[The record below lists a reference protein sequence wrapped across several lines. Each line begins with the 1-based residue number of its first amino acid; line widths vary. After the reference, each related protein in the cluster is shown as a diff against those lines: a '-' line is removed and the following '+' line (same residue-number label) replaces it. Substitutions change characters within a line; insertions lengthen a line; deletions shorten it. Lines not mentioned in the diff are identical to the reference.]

1 MRELAAYKRF
11 TVIWEKGNGNRMKR
25 NVQQYLDH
33 SLDLVMEE
41 NWVMFGGGVGL
52 ILQIRRILVL
62 ALLTSQV

>member
-1 MRELAAYKRF
+1 M
-11 TVIWEKGNGNRMKR
+11 MR

-52 ILQIRRILVL
+52 TLQIRRILVL